1 MNSQKIQNKNKIQNE
16 DKLGLNEIDSVE
28 NKLSEKTLL
37 YL

>member
-16 DKLGLNEIDSVE
+16 DKLGLNEIDSVK
-28 NKLSEKTLL
+28 NKLSEQTLL